1 MPRTTGVGDTG
12 NVDDEF
18 LNEMPTETPAEMN
31 ALLEIHNS
39 DALFDNFS
47 FVNESNIIKTT
58 NPSSN
63 QTDESQGKVG
73 RVRKNSFDEETP
85 LELDSLPGDQSGSQA
100 SDEDLKNQKR
110 PKKMFGSE
118 LESKD

>member
-1 MPRTTGVGDTG
+1 MPQ
-12 NVDDEF
+12 
-18 LNEMPTETPAEMN
+18 ETPAEMN

-39 DALFDNFS
+39 DKLFDNFS

-58 NPSSN
+58 DHSTI
-63 QTDESQGKVG
+63 QTDLSQGNVG

-100 SDEDLKNQKR
+100 SDEDLKNR
-110 PKKMFGSE
+110 PKKMFEAE
-118 LESKD
+118 LETKE

>member
-1 MPRTTGVGDTG
+1 VPRTTGVGDTG

-73 RVRKNSFDEETP
+73 RVRKNSFYEETP

-118 LESKD
+118 LESKE